1 MTIDIGQLLVVGVGL
16 VVSWLLGRLGKTVT
30 NAFKN
35 AARVPA
41 IEEKLESNQKSLNR
55 LFGLTD
61 KHDTRL
67 TIIETRHNVTLE
79 QTAQQEA

>member
-1 MTIDIGQLLVVGVGL
+1 MTLDIGQLLVVGVGL

-30 NAFKN
+30 SVFKN
-35 AARVPA
+35 AAKVPA
-41 IEEKLESNQKSLNR
+41 IEEKLTSNQKSLNR

-67 TIIETRHNVTLE
+67 TVIETRTMVAAE
-79 QTAQQEA
+79 QSTQEIS